1 MVQKNHT
8 APYYRLPASF
18 MAGVE
23 VMHLPTYR
31 SIEVRQL
38 LRSQFDGS
46 VASFRNS
53 VEDGHDSRLGMAL
66 LLAGIGAR

>member
-1 MVQKNHT
+1 MRIGRITKVTIDPFKFKYT
-8 APYYRLPASF
+8 I
-18 MAGVE
+18 E

-53 VEDGHDSRLGMAL
+53 AEDGHDSRLGMAL
-66 LLAGIGAR
+66 LLARIEAR